1 MPSGNRTN
9 RTADVLPALLERG
22 WISVRGPGLIHCTG
36 PFVALCSYFDA
47 AFVAIARRRGAQ
59 SHCYPGMVSRQLLER
74 CEYFSSFPGVA
85 TDAGERHVLPPAVCY
100 QTYEHLADRE
110 LEYHPYRI
118 TVVGRCSRFEGS
130 RLTGSPEC
138 LWNFTMRE
146 LIFFGSDA
154 EVARERKALMRQV
167 TGLLRKV
174 GMTGTLAPATDPFF
188 LGESGGKLL
197 LQKLKELKHELRTEI
212 RAGADMAI
220 ASFNHHEDFFTSRM
234 NIRLADSV
242 RAHSGCAAFGI
253 ERWSFAFVCQHGLDI
268 ETWPEPVRR
277 FVERHEAR

>member
-1 MPSGNRTN
+1 MN
-9 RTADVLPALLERG
+9 RTADALPALLERG
-22 WISVRGPGLIHCTG
+22 WISVGGPGLIRCTG

-47 AFVAIARRRGAQ
+47 AFAALAWRRGAQ
-59 SHCYPGMVSRQLLER
+59 FHAYPGVVSRQLLER
-74 CEYFSSFPGVA
+74 LEYFSSFPGVA
-85 TDAGERHVLPPAVCY
+85 TDAGECYVLPPAVCY

-110 LEYHPYRI
+110 LVHHPYRV
-118 TVVGRCSRFEGS
+118 TVAGRCSRFEGS

-154 EVARERKALMRQV
+154 EVAGERKALMRSV

-188 LGESGGKLL
+188 LGESRGKLL
-197 LQKLKELKHELRTEI
+197 LQKLKELKLELRTEI
-212 RAGADMAI
+212 RVGVDMAI
-220 ASFNHHEDFFTSRM
+220 ASFNHHEDFFTRRM
-234 NIRLADSV
+234 NIRLAGGG

-253 ERWSFAFVCQHGLDI
+253 ERWSFAFVCQNGLDI

-277 FVERHEAR
+277 FVARHEAC